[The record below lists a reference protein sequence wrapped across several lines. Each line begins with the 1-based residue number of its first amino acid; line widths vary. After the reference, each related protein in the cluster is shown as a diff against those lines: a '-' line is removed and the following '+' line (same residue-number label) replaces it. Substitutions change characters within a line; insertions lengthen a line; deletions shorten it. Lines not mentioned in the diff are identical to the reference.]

1 MKLEGGCAY
10 MQACIHM
17 SATYKKRNNP
27 LRFLFI
33 QSFDYLVGWLVHLF
47 MTVNIDA
54 MSLSSL

>member
-1 MKLEGGCAY
+1 MHICKHVY
-10 MQACIHM
+10 VYIHM